1 MRIWQQRYFGLHYA
15 RYFTLLA
22 RSHTLD
28 TMAMRALLLNR
39 SQSGRTLL
47 KDALSSMGV
56 HLEACSGSQQAI
68 SRMTRKHYAAVIV
81 DLDLPGADM
90 VLRMARLAPLRKR
103 PVAFAMLGSL
113 GHIEAAFQ
121 HGANFVLYKP
131 LDREQ
136 VVRSLR
142 AGRGFMVGDRR
153 RAERRP
159 TEGLAYLGFDGQPPQ
174 PALLLD
180 VTEDGVAI
188 QAPLPLP
195 ASQDVSL
202 RMVLPGQ
209 GTSVIGTAGVIWA
222 EESGRAGLMFSY
234 LEPASRRHLK
244 AWLAKHNRQKHAPSA
259 PGKQAAQ
266 KVAVAPA
273 H

>member
-1 MRIWQQRYFGLHYA
+1 M
-15 RYFTLLA
+15 
-22 RSHTLD
+22 
-28 TMAMRALLLNR
+28 
-39 SQSGRTLL
+39 L
-47 KDALSSMGV
+47 KDALGGMGV
-56 HLEACSGSQQAI
+56 HLEACSGPQQAMA
-68 SRMTRKHYAAVIV
+68 RMTKKYYAAVIV
-81 DLDLPGADM
+81 DLDLQGAEM
-90 VLRMARLAPLRKR
+90 VLRMARLGPLRKR

-113 GHIEAAFQ
+113 SHIEAAFQ

-142 AGRGFMVGDRR
+142 AGRGFMVADRR

-159 TEGLAYLGFDGQPPQ
+159 AEGLAYLGFDGQPAH

-180 VTEDGVAI
+180 VTEGGVAI

-195 ASQDVSL
+195 ASHDVSL

-209 GTSVIGTAGVIWA
+209 SSSVIGTAEVIWA
-222 EESGRAGLMFSY
+222 EESGKAGLMFSY

-244 AWLAKHNRQKHAPSA
+244 HWLEKNGGQKNAEPAARSKPS
-259 PGKQAAQ
+259 Q
-266 KVAVAPA
+266 KAVAVSA

>member
-1 MRIWQQRYFGLHYA
+1 
-15 RYFTLLA
+15 
-22 RSHTLD
+22 
-28 TMAMRALLLNR
+28 MAMRALLLNR
-39 SQSGRTLL
+39 GQSSRTLL
-47 KDALSSMGV
+47 KEVLGGMGV
-56 HLEACSGSQQAI
+56 RLEACSGSQQAI

-90 VLRMARLAPLRKR
+90 VLRMARLGPLRKR

-113 GHIEAAFQ
+113 THIEAAFQ

-142 AGRGFMVGDRR
+142 AGRGFMVADRR
-153 RAERRP
+153 RAERRS
-159 TEGLAYLGFDGQPPQ
+159 TEGLAYLGFGGQPPQ

-209 GTSVIGTAGVIWA
+209 GTSVVGTAGVIWA

-244 AWLAKHNRQKHAPSA
+244 TWLAKNGGHQHA
-259 PGKQAAQ
+259 
-266 KVAVAPA
+266 APA
-273 H
+273 TRSKASPKVEVTTAP